1 MNLKKRYYQ
10 LSKEEFTSYL
20 SSLKNNP
27 LSIVLYQDEK
37 NYFFYY
43 PEEEINKKIVLLH
56 QKQWELDSL
65 FSFFSKL
72 GKDQLIK
79 SFLIHDILSTNAIE
93 DIHSTSRD
101 VFAILETANKSK
113 DKELFFIVK
122 AYQNMLQNKKIE
134 LNSFSDIR
142 SLYDELIVP
151 GINKKDIPNGQYFR
165 KDPVYVSNGL
175 ESIHTGFYSEE
186 RILNGLSSFIR
197 LIHQNYDIYLKA
209 ILSHFLF
216 ETIHPFYD
224 GNGRLGRYIFSAL
237 LLQETNSVFAFLIS
251 SCIHKEKSKYYS
263 ALKAGEERL
272 EFGLL
277 NEYVNKRLTIL
288 SNGIESEIQVLKE
301 SKEKIDFISYPPDF
315 SESEKKV
322 FFLLYEST
330 ILSPFGIRNEEIRK
344 ESSISK
350 RTLMYILKK
359 LKEENKLIDT
369 KFGRLTYHKI
379 KSDEKTDL

>member
-175 ESIHTGFYSEE
+175 ESIHTGFYPEE

-216 ETIHPFYD
+216 ETIHPFQD
-224 GNGRLGRYIFSAL
+224 GNGR
-237 LLQETNSVFAFLIS
+237 V
-251 SCIHKEKSKYYS
+251 
-263 ALKAGEERL
+263 
-272 EFGLL
+272 
-277 NEYVNKRLTIL
+277 
-288 SNGIESEIQVLKE
+288 
-301 SKEKIDFISYPPDF
+301 
-315 SESEKKV
+315 
-322 FFLLYEST
+322 
-330 ILSPFGIRNEEIRK
+330 
-344 ESSISK
+344 
-350 RTLMYILKK
+350 
-359 LKEENKLIDT
+359 
-369 KFGRLTYHKI
+369 GRLIMFKECLNHAIVPFIVTDELKMFYYRGLHEWNHIPEYLTDTCLTAQDYFKILLDYFKI
-379 KSDEKTDL
+379 KY